1 MQIHGLGTIAGILMP
16 ALLPDCSTLYEVGA
30 YTHDGD
36 NVTNLMVDSPD
47 GLIKLDHKVTGP
59 CCNRHIYAMNNDDM
73 SVELKSPYPQPDKI
87 PVHYTVPR
95 WYVLQIL
102 THMFMTKT
110 RLNLYGCCGPKSL
123 VAIQCSFDAH
133 LWQKLWSEI
142 KEFLDQRKPAASQ
155 WPKHF
160 AREFRDDLD
169 SYIQTHTTL
178 IGEVPIVTTDVN
190 ESEFRR
196 SFRFNPYH
204 QPKTQL
210 PRIAFTLDEVRDMI
224 HTNYL
229 QAVKLLKDAYHIVRE
244 EASEIIAFVA
254 ADSTRVPE
262 PGIPRHIPVAYGLK
276 GHSLPMQ
283 MMRPMIN
290 DVRDECNAKNIN
302 VRCEIY
308 DGQFLNLVRYSSD
321 NSPLTKLTFLQEYY
335 KEVKKWSKVRCL
347 NHLITVVVPNE
358 YPIDYSTSPRVLEMW
373 KKSIEDLNK
382 RRDNRPARPET
393 PTLAP
398 DDITHLLK
406 GSQLGSRI
414 SRQVQD
420 DGDDSDDGHSENDD
434 EDDPDYIVNDSDL
447 EVVYD
452 DSDYSDD
459 SEDLNEELDDIIA
472 DSQTDTEGPARQTT
486 FLEDLLECLLDLSK
500 GKVDWTEM
508 DVDDLVNKFFKSP
521 EECMKLVH
529 DELNLIGNLIQTY
542 TGVKVFNISDLK
554 AVKINKLLGN
564 LQTSSRE
571 LLTTSRKQRRQ
582 PRTVKTLKQLARIP
596 VMQPIYSKEYLQIVV
611 ANTMFETAA
620 TNWFNNSPIPTN
632 FNVDQEDGDFF
643 EHQSHSYPEYSE
655 SRQQHE
661 YRCIDPG
668 HTLANM
674 RSQISRYG
682 YEFCRKEP
690 FVKVSE
696 TNHKVLPK
704 SILED
709 RLDRQ
714 SIRIAKRFFSNDVE
728 KELTKNGDN
737 QEAKF
742 VRLVR
747 HWFEACDERGIDVYT
762 RVKHLDEFSNFLA
775 EQIEW
780 EEMPPPFGYIKGM
793 PVPTYEAIMQGITTR
808 LQIFQLSNMPINQRA
823 ISTIG
828 IESFFS
834 ELTSMEFS
842 GLGCP
847 KAVDIPRLIS
857 HVAELNNIRH
867 DTQRGFVF
875 NTTNRGAYPYD
886 AMEPPLDRNST
897 RFDQPRRRKQ
907 RKWQSLLALP
917 KAVTR
922 GQLTIR
928 EFHRKD
934 ESKVHLHKRAGV
946 PASFDAMDPS

>member
-16 ALLPDCSTLYEVGA
+16 ALLTDCSTLYEVGA
-30 YTHDGD
+30 YTHDRD

-102 THMFMTKT
+102 THMFMTNT

-142 KEFLDQRKPAASQ
+142 KEFLDQRKPVGSQ

-229 QAVKLLKDAYHIVRE
+229 QSLKLLKDAYHIVRE

-276 GHSLPMQ
+276 GHSLPMEI
-283 MMRPMIN
+283 MRPMIN
-290 DVRDECNAKNIN
+290 DVRDECKAKNIN
-302 VRCEIY
+302 VFCEILN
-308 DGQFLNLVRYSSD
+308 GQFLNLVRYSSD
-321 NSPLTKLTFLQEYY
+321 NSPLTKLTFLQENY

-358 YPIDYSTSPRVLEMW
+358 YPIDYSTSPRVLEIW
-373 KKSIEDLNK
+373 KKSIEDLNM

-434 EDDPDYIVNDSDL
+434 EDDPDYIVNDSNL

-459 SEDLNEELDDIIA
+459 SEDLNEEQDDIIA
-472 DSQTDTEGPARQTT
+472 DSQTDTEGPAGQTT

-500 GKVDWTEM
+500 GKVDLAEM
-508 DVDDLVNKFFKSP
+508 DVDNLVNKFFKSP

-529 DELNLIGNLIQTY
+529 NELNLIGNLIQTY

-582 PRTVKTLKQLARIP
+582 PCTVKTLKQLAHIP

-620 TNWFNNSPIPTN
+620 TNWFNDSPIPTN

-714 SIRIAKRFFSNDVE
+714 SISIAKQFFSNDVE

-742 VRLVR
+742 VHLVR

-762 RVKHLDEFSNFLA
+762 RVKHLDKFSNFLP

-780 EEMPPPFGYIKGM
+780 EEMPPPLGTSRECQCRLTKRLCRASPHGYKSSSCQTCPSTSEPFQRYVSLWFG
-793 PVPTYEAIMQGITTR
+793 
-808 LQIFQLSNMPINQRA
+808 S
-823 ISTIG
+823 
-828 IESFFS
+828 
-834 ELTSMEFS
+834 
-842 GLGCP
+842 
-847 KAVDIPRLIS
+847 
-857 HVAELNNIRH
+857 VAFL
-867 DTQRGFVF
+867 
-875 NTTNRGAYPYD
+875 
-886 AMEPPLDRNST
+886 
-897 RFDQPRRRKQ
+897 
-907 RKWQSLLALP
+907 
-917 KAVTR
+917 
-922 GQLTIR
+922 
-928 EFHRKD
+928 
-934 ESKVHLHKRAGV
+934 
-946 PASFDAMDPS
+946 

>member
-59 CCNRHIYAMNNDDM
+59 CCNRHIYAVNSDDM

-102 THMFMTKT
+102 THMFMTNM

-142 KEFLDQRKPAASQ
+142 KEFLDQRKPVASQ

-229 QAVKLLKDAYHIVRE
+229 QSLKLLKDAYHIVRE

-290 DVRDECNAKNIN
+290 DVRDECKAKNIN

-393 PTLAP
+393 PMLAP

-472 DSQTDTEGPARQTT
+472 DSQTDTEGPAGQTT

-500 GKVDWTEM
+500 GKVDWAEM

-620 TNWFNNSPIPTN
+620 TNWFNDSPIPTN

-747 HWFEACDERGIDVYT
+747 HWFEACDERGINVYT
-762 RVKHLDEFSNFLA
+762 RVKHLDKFSNFLA